1 MIGHALIP
9 SHFIVE
15 IEGDAVNCLFPADL
29 NVAKVIIGSLEF
41 QSDVQAAAA
50 AQKIIDLVCPTGV
63 EQVDLNP
70 EFYSLQGIEP
80 EIDDDVDDEDK
91 PKSNKAITII
101 PVTKKFDE
109 LGDFVGYRK
118 TITGENFS
126 AKVRVL
132 ANPAQYI
139 AERQRVLN
147 SEYDITGEH
156 RELLSHKP
164 RLQ

>member
-1 MIGHALIP
+1 MIGHAIIP

-15 IEGDAVNCLFPADL
+15 IEGSAVNTLFPADL
-29 NVAKVIIGSLEF
+29 NVSKVIIGSLEF
-41 QSDVQAAAA
+41 DSDVQAAAA
-50 AQKIIDLVCPTGV
+50 AQKIIDLVCPVGT
-63 EQVDLNP
+63 EHVDLNP
-70 EFYSLQGIEP
+70 EFYSLDALP
-80 EIDDDVDDEDK
+80 DVLSEIDDEDK
-91 PKSNKAITII
+91 PNGNKLITVI

-118 TITGENFS
+118 TITGDDFS

-132 ANPAQYI
+132 ANPAKYVS
-139 AERQRVLN
+139 ERQRVLN